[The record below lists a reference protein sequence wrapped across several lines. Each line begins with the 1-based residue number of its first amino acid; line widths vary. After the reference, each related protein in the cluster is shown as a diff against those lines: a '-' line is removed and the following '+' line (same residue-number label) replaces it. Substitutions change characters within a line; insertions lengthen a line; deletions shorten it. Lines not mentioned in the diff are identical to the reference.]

1 MKMTTY
7 EKITALLDQ
16 HRADYRVVEH
26 EAIGQTEVISNI
38 RGNDLNQAAKAMV
51 LEVTMPD
58 GADAHYLLAI
68 VPGDCKINFK
78 SAARAIGGKKSSF
91 AAPEKA
97 QELTQCVMGAV
108 PPFSFDDRLALR
120 VDTRLRDVGTLWF
133 NAGALERSMALN
145 VDDFFRVVGDDCCA
159 DIATPMTATA

>member
-1 MKMTTY
+1 MTTY
-7 EKITALLDQ
+7 EKLIAQLEQ
-16 HRADYRVVEH
+16 HQANFRVVEH
-26 EAIGQTEVISNI
+26 EAIGQTDVISEI
-38 RGNDLNQAAKAMV
+38 RGNELNQAAKAMV
-51 LEVTMPD
+51 LEVTMPE
-58 GADAHYLLAI
+58 GAESRYLLAI

-133 NAGALERSMALN
+133 NAGELERSVALN
-145 VDDFFRVVGDDCCA
+145 VDDYFRVVGNECCA
-159 DIATPMTATA
+159 EIATPVTATA

>member
-1 MKMTTY
+1 MNTY
-7 EKITALLDQ
+7 EKVIALLDE

-26 EAIGQTEVISNI
+26 EAIGQTDVISAI

-51 LEVTMPD
+51 LEVTMPE
-58 GADAHYLLAI
+58 GAEARYLLAI

-78 SAARAIGGKKSSF
+78 SAARAIGGKKSTF
-91 AAPEKA
+91 AAPEQA
-97 QELTQCVMGAV
+97 QALTECVMGAV

-133 NAGALERSMALN
+133 NAGALDRSVALN
-145 VDDFFRVVGDDCCA
+145 VNDFFDVVGDDCCA
-159 DIATPMTATA
+159 DIATPVTATA

>member
-1 MKMTTY
+1 MNTY
-7 EKITALLDQ
+7 EKVAALLDQ
-16 HRADYRVVEH
+16 HQARYRVVEH
-26 EAIGQTEVISNI
+26 EAIGQTDLISEI

-58 GADAHYLLAI
+58 GADARYLLAI

-91 AAPEKA
+91 APPEKA

-120 VDTRLRDVGTLWF
+120 VDTRLQQVGTLWF
-133 NAGALERSMALN
+133 NAGELEKSIALAA
-145 VDDFFRVVGDDCCA
+145 DDYFRIVGEGCCA
-159 DIATPMTATA
+159 DIASPIAITA

>member
-1 MKMTTY
+1 MNTF

-16 HRADYRVVEH
+16 HHADYRVVEH
-26 EAIGQTEVISNI
+26 EAIGQTDVISSI

-58 GADAHYLLAI
+58 GADARYLLAI

-97 QELTQCVMGAV
+97 QDLTQCVMGAV

-133 NAGALERSMALN
+133 NAGALERSVALN
-145 VDDFFRVVGDDCCA
+145 VDDFFVLSAMTVVQ
-159 DIATPMTATA
+159 TLPLR

>member
-1 MKMTTY
+1 MNTY
-7 EKITALLDQ
+7 EKVAALLDHHQ
-16 HRADYRVVEH
+16 ARYRVVEH
-26 EAIGQTEVISNI
+26 EAIGQTDLISEI

-58 GADAHYLLAI
+58 GADARYLLAI

-120 VDTRLRDVGTLWF
+120 VDARLRDVGTLWF
-133 NAGALERSMALN
+133 NAGALDRSVALQ
-145 VDDFFRVVGDDCCA
+145 VDDFFKVVGDECCA
-159 DIATPMTATA
+159 EIATPVTATA

>member
-1 MKMTTY
+1 MTTY
-7 EKITALLDQ
+7 EKLIAQLEQ
-16 HRADYRVVEH
+16 HQANFRVVEH
-26 EAIGQTEVISNI
+26 EAIGQTDVISEI

-51 LEVTMPD
+51 LEVTMPE
-58 GADAHYLLAI
+58 GAESRYLLAI

-120 VDTRLRDVGTLWF
+120 VDTRLKDVGTLWF
-133 NAGALERSMALN
+133 NAGELERSVALD
-145 VDDFFRVVGDDCCA
+145 VDDYFRVVGDECCA
-159 DIATPMTATA
+159 EIATPVTATA

>member
-1 MKMTTY
+1 MNTY
-7 EKITALLDQ
+7 EKVIALLDE

-26 EAIGQTEVISNI
+26 EAIGQTDVISAI

-51 LEVTMPD
+51 LEVTMPE
-58 GADAHYLLAI
+58 GADPRYLLAI

-97 QELTQCVMGAV
+97 QALTACVMGAV
-108 PPFSFDDRLALR
+108 PPFSFNDQLALR
-120 VDTRLRDVGTLWF
+120 VDTRLRDVDTLWF
-133 NAGALERSMALN
+133 NAGALERSVALK
-145 VDDFFRVVGDDCCA
+145 VEDFFRVIGDDCCT
-159 DIATPMTATA
+159 DIATPVTATA

>member
-1 MKMTTY
+1 MNSF
-7 EKITALLDQ
+7 EKVTALLDQ
-16 HRADYRVVEH
+16 HQARYRVVEH
-26 EAIGQTEVISNI
+26 EAIGQTDRISAI

-51 LEVTMPD
+51 LEVTMPE
-58 GADAHYLLAI
+58 GAEPRYLLAI

-97 QELTQCVMGAV
+97 QELTQCEMGAV

-120 VDTRLRDVGTLWF
+120 VDNRLRDVGTLWF
-133 NAGALERSMALN
+133 NAGALDRSMALQ
-145 VDDFFRVVGDDCCA
+145 VADFFRVVGEECCA
-159 DIATPMTATA
+159 EIATPMTATA

>member
-1 MKMTTY
+1 MKMNTY

-16 HRADYRVVEH
+16 HHADYRVVEH
-26 EAIGQTEVISNI
+26 EAIGQTDVISGI

-58 GADAHYLLAI
+58 GADARYLLAI

-120 VDTRLRDVGTLWF
+120 VDARLRDVGTLWF

-145 VDDFFRVVGDDCCA
+145 VDDFFRVVGDACCA